1 MAAIG
6 NPMDHPY
13 TAKLETSVIM
23 RIAEEGVGNFEGTA
37 VQAAHARDHRA

>member
-1 MAAIG
+1 MAIQWITRIQLSLK
-6 NPMDHPY
+6 N
-13 TAKLETSVIM
+13 SVIM